1 MKCPTCGVWTRVLE
15 TRAIDGGKYR
25 RYECGNLH
33 RFRTMERVE
42 IPLYTEAVLKA
53 INTAKLAKA
62 RAAQAIKRNKRNSQA

>member
-25 RYECGNLH
+25 RYKCGNLH

-42 IPLYTEAVLKA
+42 IPLYTRAVLKA
-53 INTAKLAKA
+53 INAARLVKA
-62 RAAQAIKRNKRNSQA
+62 RAAQAEKRNKRNNKA